1 MKALHFLGITLLSII
16 SCMSIIACSNDN
28 SDKKNDEVVTITPLG
43 NSQRYF
49 DNGLTFTSQSGS
61 ENIEFTC
68 NGDWNI
74 SVANTI
80 GGETWCTVTPANG
93 KAGEGGFT
101 VNVVENK
108 GYDDRNV
115 TLTLTVGN
123 IKKTIVVTQKQK
135 KAILLTANKF
145 ELDNK
150 GGKINL
156 EVKTNINYTVTINE
170 TDKKWIKQVGNNTRA
185 LSSST
190 LTFDISPNEEYE
202 KREGVIYITNGELTE
217 TVHVYQA
224 SGGVVMLTKNE
235 YFISDKKQTIAVDIK
250 SNFNFEVKMPN
261 VDWISIAPSTK
272 SMSSHTLYYI
282 ISPNEEYDSRESEII
297 FYDKSN
303 VKLADT
309 LKIIQ
314 AQKDAII
321 ISKKEY
327 EVNSKENT
335 IEFEVNSNIDF
346 NVSIP
351 SAASKWIEN
360 ITTTQTRGL
369 TSHKVYLKINENTS
383 TYGRSA
389 KVAIK
394 HTQSNVADTVFIS
407 QLGVPSLSP
416 SSKTYHT
423 YPKGGEISVSLTTNT
438 NYTVEILG
446 DAKEWI
452 TQPQTRNSGF
462 RTDVLSF
469 FISEN
474 NGDKRTGEIKIISE
488 NEETES
494 IITVEQESYIYPNNL
509 YVSNIDALNRIEEIG
524 YKRIKGNLS
533 ISNVD
538 NLQGLKSIQEVDGD
552 LSLSKAEIESFNGL
566 ESLQKVGGT
575 LKLDGEDEGFKKI
588 TNLEGLN
595 NLRSIG
601 GDLLI
606 TGTGECFGNLVNFQG
621 LNNLE
626 AINGSLVLKVTMYK
640 WFNGWNRTYYRE
652 ADGFNA
658 LQNFNGL
665 EQLTSI
671 GKDII
676 LYAGENGK
684 DSSNKNASSFNAL
697 TSININKLET
707 INGDF
712 TIYTATSS
720 FGNTEIRLPSLTN
733 VGGNIT
739 ITSKTCRNIE
749 MVKLKTINGN
759 FICGYPDYLKC
770 NFLEHISGNLECFA
784 NSQQNLLGLSG
795 LKSINGNI
803 VIKAEA
809 NNTEPI
815 TTFNGLNNLSYIGG
829 NFELTFYADNKNPLA
844 ITSFEGLNNL
854 EEIGGSFIIRG
865 VSSYMSHAGIT
876 NNIYAKLS
884 SFHGLNKLKSIGGN
898 FDINIERI
906 KNNDNLV
913 RLTELK
919 SLDGLEGLTYIGGDL
934 IIKPDPLSHAG
945 VSTIF
950 LENISSLQNLQYV
963 NSIYINY
970 CHNLYDFTPLTTALR
985 NSNGE
990 VVLVKNGYNPTK
1002 EQILNGE
1009 GKQ

>member
-1 MKALHFLGITLLSII
+1 MKALHFLSITLLSII
-16 SCMSIIACSNDN
+16 SCMSIIACSNDD

-68 NGDWNI
+68 NGDRNV

-135 KAILLTANKF
+135 EAILLTANKF

-170 TDKKWIKQVGNNTRA
+170 TDKKWIKQIGSNTRA

-235 YFISDKKQTIAVDIK
+235 YFISDKEQTIAVDIK

-261 VDWISIAPSTK
+261 VDWISIAPATK

-383 TYGRSA
+383 TYERSA

-416 SSKTYHT
+416 SSKTYQT
-423 YPKGGEISVSLTTNT
+423 YPKGGELSVALTTNT

-452 TQPQTRNSGF
+452 ALPQTRSSSF
-462 RTDVLSF
+462 RTDYLNLH
-469 FISEN
+469 IAEN
-474 NGDKRTGEIKIISE
+474 TGEARIGEVKVSSE
-488 NEETES
+488 GGETELT
-494 IITVEQESYIYPNNL
+494 ITVKQDSYIHEGNIYIGNNQSL
-509 YVSNIDALNRIEEIG
+509 QKIGEIG
-524 YKRIKGNLS
+524 YKQINGNLEITSYGDITSLDVLSS
-533 ISNVD
+533 IT
-538 NLQGLKSIQEVDGD
+538 Q
-552 LSLSKAEIESFNGL
+552 
-566 ESLQKVGGT
+566 
-575 LKLDGEDEGFKKI
+575 
-588 TNLEGLN
+588 
-595 NLRSIG
+595 
-601 GDLLI
+601 
-606 TGTGECFGNLVNFQG
+606 
-621 LNNLE
+621 
-626 AINGSLVLKVTMYK
+626 INGNVEIRNCDIT
-640 WFNGWNRTYYRE
+640 
-652 ADGFNA
+652 
-658 LQNFNGL
+658 NFNGL
-665 EQLTSI
+665 NQLKKI
-671 GKDII
+671 Q
-676 LYAGENGK
+676 
-684 DSSNKNASSFNAL
+684 
-697 TSININKLET
+697 
-707 INGDF
+707 
-712 TIYTATSS
+712 
-720 FGNTEIRLPSLTN
+720 
-733 VGGNIT
+733 
-739 ITSKTCRNIE
+739 
-749 MVKLKTINGN
+749 
-759 FICGYPDYLKC
+759 
-770 NFLEHISGNLECFA
+770 GNLEITA
-784 NSQQNLLGLSG
+784 YNSFNNIQSFSG
-795 LKSINGNI
+795 LERLEEIGGNFKI
-803 VIKAEA
+803 GDEKPLKEE
-809 NNTEPI
+809 NRTSNSFSNLEN
-815 TTFNGLNNLSYIGG
+815 FKGLENLRKIGG
-829 NFELTFYADNKNPLA
+829 NFELIGNSSGKNYYGSYYLNSFNELK
-844 ITSFEGLNNL
+844 SFEGLERL
-854 EEIGGSFIIRG
+854 
-865 VSSYMSHAGIT
+865 AT
-876 NNIYAKLS
+876 
-884 SFHGLNKLKSIGGN
+884 IGGN
-898 FDINIERI
+898 FRISSEGNDKYMTFKKLSSLSNLTNLTNIGGNFEIYAPNYAIAQLKTIELPALKQINGYLYMRNNNQMNLIFENLEVLGSFNCWYFTTINIPKLQKINKDLYIGIGKDIRGLDFTYYGNEQTILDCFSTIRYVGGNLQI
-906 KNNDNLV
+906 NCSGIETFKPLKNLEFVGNNLYFDIGSDDSSMLQSFEGFDKLVTIGGSLIWGTGWTSNPYPTLVKNNFSNIQSFQGFNNLSSIGGF
-913 RLTELK
+913 RMSINYGDFSKFT
-919 SLDGLEGLTYIGGDL
+919 SFAGLENLRQIKGDFTIEVEDSFWGLSDISALTNLETVEGSEFK
-934 IIKPDPLSHAG
+934 IKGCYKLK
-945 VSTIF
+945 
-950 LENISSLQNLQYV
+950 
-963 NSIYINY
+963 
-970 CHNLYDFTPLTTALR
+970 DFTPLKQALT
-985 NSNGE
+985 SYQGTFSTYS
-990 VVLVKNGYNPTK
+990 NGYNPTK
-1002 EQILNGE
+1002 SQILNGE

>member
-1 MKALHFLGITLLSII
+1 MKALHFLPITLLSII
-16 SCMSIIACSNDN
+16 SCMSIIACSNDD
-28 SDKKNDEVVTITPLG
+28 SDKKNDEVVTIIPLG

-68 NGDWNI
+68 NGDWNV

-101 VNVVENK
+101 VNIVENK

-115 TLTLTVGN
+115 TITLTVGN

-135 KAILLTANKF
+135 DAILLTANKY

-156 EVKTNINYTVTINE
+156 EVKTNVNYTVTINE
-170 TDKKWIKQVGNNTRA
+170 TDKKWIKQVGSNTRA

-235 YFISDKKQTIAVDIK
+235 YFISDKEQTIAVDIK

-383 TYGRSA
+383 TYERSA

-423 YPKGGEISVSLTTNT
+423 YPKGGEISVSLSTNT

-452 TQPQTRNSGF
+452 TQPQTRGF
-462 RTDVLSF
+462 REDILSF

-494 IITVEQESYIYPNNL
+494 IITVEQESYIHEG
-509 YVSNIDALNRIEEIG
+509 NISIRGNRKLQEIG
-524 YKRIKGNLS
+524 ERGYKQINGNLDILCFNNNKEDMITSLEVLNS
-533 ISNVD
+533 ITQIN
-538 NLQGLKSIQEVDGD
+538 GD
-552 LSLSKAEIESFNGL
+552 LLLNNCDIENFNGLNQLRKIQGDFVIESLNNFNRIESFNGL
-566 ESLQKVGGT
+566 
-575 LKLDGEDEGFKKI
+575 D
-588 TNLEGLN
+588 
-595 NLRSIG
+595 
-601 GDLLI
+601 
-606 TGTGECFGNLVNFQG
+606 
-621 LNNLE
+621 
-626 AINGSLVLKVTMYK
+626 
-640 WFNGWNRTYYRE
+640 
-652 ADGFNA
+652 
-658 LQNFNGL
+658 
-665 EQLTSI
+665 
-671 GKDII
+671 
-676 LYAGENGK
+676 
-684 DSSNKNASSFNAL
+684 
-697 TSININKLET
+697 
-707 INGDF
+707 
-712 TIYTATSS
+712 
-720 FGNTEIRLPSLTN
+720 
-733 VGGNIT
+733 
-739 ITSKTCRNIE
+739 
-749 MVKLKTINGN
+749 
-759 FICGYPDYLKC
+759 
-770 NFLEHISGNLECFA
+770 
-784 NSQQNLLGLSG
+784 
-795 LKSINGNI
+795 
-803 VIKAEA
+803 
-809 NNTEPI
+809 
-815 TTFNGLNNLSYIGG
+815 
-829 NFELTFYADNKNPLA
+829 
-844 ITSFEGLNNL
+844 NL
-854 EEIGGSFIIRG
+854 EEIGGDFIMKDRLPYNGEKSTVNSNFSQLKDFKGLENLKKIGGNFQLIGLGYFRYQNSPYYYTSFNELESFEGLERLTTIGGNFKI
-865 VSSYMSHAGIT
+865 SSEGNDKYISFK
-876 NNIYAKLS
+876 KLS
-884 SFHGLNKLKSIGGN
+884 SLNNLTNLASIGGN
-898 FDINIERI
+898 FEIYAPEYEIAQLNTIELPTLKQINGYIYMR
-906 KNNDNLV
+906 NGFYMGNRNRMNLV
-913 RLTELK
+913 LENLEKLGGFECKSYTILNAPKLK
-919 SLDGLEGLTYIGGDL
+919 RIDEKLYIGVAASKVGSINAQEILNGLSAITYVGKDLRIDCSGIESFEPLRNLSFVGGDL
-934 IIKPDPLSHAG
+934 IFDIGGSERNNLQSFTGFESLTTIGGRLIWGTG
-945 VSTIF
+945 VSSAGSVSTYTSFSNIQSF
-950 LENISSLQNLQYV
+950 QGFNNLSSIGGFRMSINYGDFSKFTSFAGLENLRQIKGDFTIEIEDSFWGLSDISALTNLETVEGSEFKIKGCYK
-963 NSIYINY
+963 
-970 CHNLYDFTPLTTALR
+970 LKDFTPLKQALT
-985 NSNGE
+985 SYQGTF
-990 VVLVKNGYNPTK
+990 LTYSNGYNPTK

>member
-1 MKALHFLGITLLSII
+1 MKALHFLPITLLSII
-16 SCMSIIACSNDN
+16 SCMSIIACSNDDSN
-28 SDKKNDEVVTITPLG
+28 KKNDEVITITPLG

-68 NGDWNI
+68 NGDWNV

-135 KAILLTANKF
+135 EAILLTANKF

-170 TDKKWIKQVGNNTRA
+170 TDKKWIKQIGSNTRA

-235 YFISDKKQTIAVDIK
+235 YFISDKEQTIAVDIK

-383 TYGRSA
+383 TYERSA

-416 SSKTYHT
+416 SSKTYQT
-423 YPKGGEISVSLTTNT
+423 YPKGGELSVALTTNT

-452 TQPQTRNSGF
+452 ALPQTRSSSF
-462 RTDVLSF
+462 RTDYLNLH
-469 FISEN
+469 IAEN
-474 NGDKRTGEIKIISE
+474 TGEARIGEVKVSSE
-488 NEETES
+488 GGETELT
-494 IITVEQESYIYPNNL
+494 ITVKQDSYIHEGNIYIGNNQSL
-509 YVSNIDALNRIEEIG
+509 QKIGEIG
-524 YKRIKGNLS
+524 YKQINGNLEITSYGDITSLDVLSS
-533 ISNVD
+533 IT
-538 NLQGLKSIQEVDGD
+538 Q
-552 LSLSKAEIESFNGL
+552 
-566 ESLQKVGGT
+566 
-575 LKLDGEDEGFKKI
+575 
-588 TNLEGLN
+588 
-595 NLRSIG
+595 
-601 GDLLI
+601 
-606 TGTGECFGNLVNFQG
+606 
-621 LNNLE
+621 
-626 AINGSLVLKVTMYK
+626 INGNVEIRNCDIT
-640 WFNGWNRTYYRE
+640 
-652 ADGFNA
+652 
-658 LQNFNGL
+658 NFNGL
-665 EQLTSI
+665 NQLKKI
-671 GKDII
+671 Q
-676 LYAGENGK
+676 
-684 DSSNKNASSFNAL
+684 
-697 TSININKLET
+697 
-707 INGDF
+707 
-712 TIYTATSS
+712 
-720 FGNTEIRLPSLTN
+720 
-733 VGGNIT
+733 
-739 ITSKTCRNIE
+739 
-749 MVKLKTINGN
+749 
-759 FICGYPDYLKC
+759 
-770 NFLEHISGNLECFA
+770 GNLEITA
-784 NSQQNLLGLSG
+784 YNSFNNIQSFSG
-795 LKSINGNI
+795 LERLEEIGGNFKI
-803 VIKAEA
+803 GDEKPLKEE
-809 NNTEPI
+809 NRTSNSFSNLEN
-815 TTFNGLNNLSYIGG
+815 FKGLENLRKIGG
-829 NFELTFYADNKNPLA
+829 NFELIGNSSGKNYYGSYYLNSFNELK
-844 ITSFEGLNNL
+844 SFEGLERL
-854 EEIGGSFIIRG
+854 
-865 VSSYMSHAGIT
+865 AT
-876 NNIYAKLS
+876 
-884 SFHGLNKLKSIGGN
+884 IGGN
-898 FDINIERI
+898 FRISSEGNDKYMTFKKLSSLSNLTNLTNIGGNFEIYAPNYAIAQLKTIELPALKQINGYLYMRNNNQMNLIFENLEVLGSFNCWYFTTINIPKLQKINKDLYIGIGKDIRGLDFTYYGNEQTILDCFSTIRYVGGNLQI
-906 KNNDNLV
+906 NCSGIETFKPLKNLEFVGNNLYFDIGSDDSSMLQSFEGFDKLVTIGGSLIWGTGWTSNPYPTLVKNNFSNIQSFQGFNNLSSIGGF
-913 RLTELK
+913 RMSINYGDFSKFT
-919 SLDGLEGLTYIGGDL
+919 SFAGLENLRQIKGDFTIEIEDSFWGLSDISALTNLETVEGSEFK
-934 IIKPDPLSHAG
+934 IKGCYKLK
-945 VSTIF
+945 
-950 LENISSLQNLQYV
+950 
-963 NSIYINY
+963 
-970 CHNLYDFTPLTTALR
+970 DFTPLKQALT
-985 NSNGE
+985 SYQGTFSTYS
-990 VVLVKNGYNPTK
+990 NGYNPTK
-1002 EQILNGE
+1002 SQILNGE

>member
-1 MKALHFLGITLLSII
+1 MKALHFLSITLLSII
-16 SCMSIIACSNDN
+16 SCMSIIACSNDD

-68 NGDWNI
+68 NGDWNV

-93 KAGEGGFT
+93 KAEEGGFT

-135 KAILLTANKF
+135 DAILLTANKF

-170 TDKKWIKQVGNNTRA
+170 TDKKWIKQVGSNTRA

-235 YFISDKKQTIAVDIK
+235 YFISDKEQTIAVDIK

-452 TQPQTRNSGF
+452 TQPQTRGF
-462 RTDVLSF
+462 REDILSF

-488 NEETES
+488 NKETES
-494 IITVEQESYIYPNNL
+494 IITIEQDSYIHEG
-509 YVSNIDALNRIEEIG
+509 NISIWGNRHLQEIG
-524 YKRIKGNLS
+524 ERGYRQINGNLDIICYNDDKEDMITSLEVLSS
-533 ISNVD
+533 IT
-538 NLQGLKSIQEVDGD
+538 Q
-552 LSLSKAEIESFNGL
+552 
-566 ESLQKVGGT
+566 
-575 LKLDGEDEGFKKI
+575 
-588 TNLEGLN
+588 
-595 NLRSIG
+595 
-601 GDLLI
+601 
-606 TGTGECFGNLVNFQG
+606 
-621 LNNLE
+621 
-626 AINGSLVLKVTMYK
+626 INGHLELD
-640 WFNGWNRTYYRE
+640 NCDIE
-652 ADGFNA
+652 
-658 LQNFNGL
+658 NFNGL
-665 EQLTSI
+665 NQL
-671 GKDII
+671 
-676 LYAGENGK
+676 
-684 DSSNKNASSFNAL
+684 
-697 TSININKLET
+697 
-707 INGDF
+707 
-712 TIYTATSS
+712 
-720 FGNTEIRLPSLTN
+720 IR
-733 VGGNIT
+733 IQ
-739 ITSKTCRNIE
+739 
-749 MVKLKTINGN
+749 GN
-759 FICGYPDYLKC
+759 F
-770 NFLEHISGNLECFA
+770 
-784 NSQQNLLGLSG
+784 
-795 LKSINGNI
+795 
-803 VIKAEA
+803 VIES
-809 NNTEPI
+809 
-815 TTFNGLNNLSYIGG
+815 LNNFNRI
-829 NFELTFYADNKNPLA
+829 E
-844 ITSFEGLNNL
+844 SFKGLENL
-854 EEIGGSFIIRG
+854 EEIGGDFQLKGLGYCLYNRSHYYYTSFNELESFEGLERLTTIGGNFSI
-865 VSSYMSHAGIT
+865 SSEGNDKYISFK
-876 NNIYAKLS
+876 KLS
-884 SFHGLNKLKSIGGN
+884 SLNNLTNLASIGGN
-898 FDINIERI
+898 FEIYAPEYEIAQLSTIELPTLKQINGYIYMR
-906 KNNDNLV
+906 NGFYMGNRNRMNLV
-913 RLTELK
+913 LENLEKLGGFECKSFTTLNVPKLK
-919 SLDGLEGLTYIGGDL
+919 RIDEKLYIGVTASKVGSINAQEILNGLSAITYVGKDLRIDCSGIESFEPLGNLEFVGGDL
-934 IIKPDPLSHAG
+934 IFDIGSSERNNLQSFTGFENLNTIGGRLIWGTG
-945 VSTIF
+945 VSSAGSVSTYTSFSNIQSF
-950 LENISSLQNLQYV
+950 QGFNNLSSIGGFRMSINYGDFSKFTSFAGLENLRQIKGDFTIEVEDSFWGLSDISALTNLETVEGGEFKIKGCY
-963 NSIYINY
+963 
-970 CHNLYDFTPLTTALR
+970 LLKDFTPLKQALTSYQGRFTTY
-985 NSNGE
+985 S
-990 VVLVKNGYNPTK
+990 NGYNPTK

>member
-1 MKALHFLGITLLSII
+1 MKALHFLSITLLSII
-16 SCMSIIACSNDN
+16 SCMSIIACSNDD

-68 NGDWNI
+68 NGDWNV

-135 KAILLTANKF
+135 EAILLTANRF

-170 TDKKWIKQVGNNTRA
+170 TDKKWIKQIGSNTRA

-235 YFISDKKQTIAVDIK
+235 YFISDKEQTIAVDIK

-261 VDWISIAPSTK
+261 VDWISIAPATK

-383 TYGRSA
+383 TYERSA

-416 SSKTYHT
+416 SSKTYQT
-423 YPKGGEISVSLTTNT
+423 YPKGGELSVALTTNT

-452 TQPQTRNSGF
+452 ALPQTRSSSF
-462 RTDVLSF
+462 RTDYLNLH
-469 FISEN
+469 IAEN
-474 NGDKRTGEIKIISE
+474 TGEARIGEVKVSSE
-488 NEETES
+488 GGETELT
-494 IITVEQESYIYPNNL
+494 ITVKQDSYIHEGNIYIGNNQSL
-509 YVSNIDALNRIEEIG
+509 QKIGEIG
-524 YKRIKGNLS
+524 YKQINGNLEITSYGDITSLDVLSS
-533 ISNVD
+533 IT
-538 NLQGLKSIQEVDGD
+538 Q
-552 LSLSKAEIESFNGL
+552 
-566 ESLQKVGGT
+566 
-575 LKLDGEDEGFKKI
+575 
-588 TNLEGLN
+588 
-595 NLRSIG
+595 
-601 GDLLI
+601 
-606 TGTGECFGNLVNFQG
+606 
-621 LNNLE
+621 
-626 AINGSLVLKVTMYK
+626 INGNVEIRNCDIT
-640 WFNGWNRTYYRE
+640 
-652 ADGFNA
+652 
-658 LQNFNGL
+658 NFNGL
-665 EQLTSI
+665 NQLKKI
-671 GKDII
+671 Q
-676 LYAGENGK
+676 
-684 DSSNKNASSFNAL
+684 
-697 TSININKLET
+697 
-707 INGDF
+707 
-712 TIYTATSS
+712 
-720 FGNTEIRLPSLTN
+720 
-733 VGGNIT
+733 
-739 ITSKTCRNIE
+739 
-749 MVKLKTINGN
+749 
-759 FICGYPDYLKC
+759 
-770 NFLEHISGNLECFA
+770 GNLEITA
-784 NSQQNLLGLSG
+784 YNSFNNIQSFSG
-795 LKSINGNI
+795 LERLEEIGGNFKI
-803 VIKAEA
+803 GDEKPLKEE
-809 NNTEPI
+809 NRTSNSFSNLEN
-815 TTFNGLNNLSYIGG
+815 FKGLENLRKIGG
-829 NFELTFYADNKNPLA
+829 NFELIGNSSGKNYYGSYYLNSFNELK
-844 ITSFEGLNNL
+844 SFEGLERL
-854 EEIGGSFIIRG
+854 
-865 VSSYMSHAGIT
+865 AT
-876 NNIYAKLS
+876 
-884 SFHGLNKLKSIGGN
+884 IGGN
-898 FDINIERI
+898 FRISSEGNDKYMTFKKLSSLSNLTNLTNIGGNFEIYAPNYAIAQLKTIELPALKQINGYLYMRNNNQMNLIFENLEVLGSFNCWYFTTINIPKLQKINKDLYIGIGKDIRGLDFTYYGSEQTILDCFSTIRYVGGNLQI
-906 KNNDNLV
+906 NCSGIETFKPLKNLEFVGNNLYFDIGSDDSSMLQSFEGFDKLVTIGGSLIWGTGWTSNPYPTLVKNNFSNIQSFQGFNNLSSIGGF
-913 RLTELK
+913 RMSINYGDFSKFT
-919 SLDGLEGLTYIGGDL
+919 SFAGLENLRQIKGDFTIEVEDSFWGLSDISALTNLETVEGSEFK
-934 IIKPDPLSHAG
+934 IKGCYKLK
-945 VSTIF
+945 
-950 LENISSLQNLQYV
+950 
-963 NSIYINY
+963 
-970 CHNLYDFTPLTTALR
+970 DFTPLKQALT
-985 NSNGE
+985 SYQGTFSTYS
-990 VVLVKNGYNPTK
+990 NGYNPTK
-1002 EQILNGE
+1002 SQILNGE

>member
-1 MKALHFLGITLLSII
+1 MKALHFLPITLLSII
-16 SCMSIIACSNDN
+16 SCMSIIACSNDDSN
-28 SDKKNDEVVTITPLG
+28 KKNDEVITITPLG

-68 NGDWNI
+68 NGDWNV

-115 TLTLTVGN
+115 TITLTVGN

-135 KAILLTANKF
+135 DAILLTANKY

-156 EVKTNINYTVTINE
+156 EIKTNINYTVTINE
-170 TDKKWIKQVGNNTRA
+170 TNKKWIKQVGSNTRA

-235 YFISDKKQTIAVDIK
+235 YFISDKEQTIAVDIK

-346 NVSIP
+346 KVSIP

-369 TSHKVYLKINENTS
+369 ISHKVYLKINENTS
-383 TYGRSA
+383 TYGRSS

-407 QLGVPSLSP
+407 QLGVPSM
-416 SSKTYHT
+416 SSDQKTYQT
-423 YPKGGEISVSLTTNT
+423 YPKGGELSVALTTNT

-452 TQPQTRNSGF
+452 ALPQTRSSSF
-462 RTDVLSF
+462 RTDYLNLH
-469 FISEN
+469 IAEN
-474 NGDKRTGEIKIISE
+474 TGEARIGEVKVSSE
-488 NEETES
+488 GGETELT
-494 IITVEQESYIYPNNL
+494 ITVKQDSYIHEGNIYIANN
-509 YVSNIDALNRIEEIG
+509 
-524 YKRIKGNLS
+524 
-533 ISNVD
+533 
-538 NLQGLKSIQEVDGD
+538 Q
-552 LSLSKAEIESFNGL
+552 
-566 ESLQKVGGT
+566 SLQKI
-575 LKLDGEDEGFKKI
+575 GEIRYKQING
-588 TNLEGLN
+588 NLEITSYGDITSLDV
-595 NLRSIG
+595 LSSI
-601 GDLLI
+601 
-606 TGTGECFGNLVNFQG
+606 TQ
-621 LNNLE
+621 
-626 AINGSLVLKVTMYK
+626 INGNVEIRNCDIT
-640 WFNGWNRTYYRE
+640 
-652 ADGFNA
+652 
-658 LQNFNGL
+658 NFNGL
-665 EQLTSI
+665 NQLKKI
-671 GKDII
+671 Q
-676 LYAGENGK
+676 
-684 DSSNKNASSFNAL
+684 
-697 TSININKLET
+697 
-707 INGDF
+707 
-712 TIYTATSS
+712 
-720 FGNTEIRLPSLTN
+720 
-733 VGGNIT
+733 
-739 ITSKTCRNIE
+739 
-749 MVKLKTINGN
+749 
-759 FICGYPDYLKC
+759 
-770 NFLEHISGNLECFA
+770 GNLEITA
-784 NSQQNLLGLSG
+784 YNSFNNIQSFSG
-795 LKSINGNI
+795 LERLEEIGGNFKI
-803 VIKAEA
+803 EDKKPLAEE
-809 NNTEPI
+809 NRTSNSFSNLEN
-815 TTFNGLNNLSYIGG
+815 FKGLENLREIGG
-829 NFELTFYADNKNPLA
+829 NFELIGNSSGKNYYGSYYLNSFNEL
-844 ITSFEGLNNL
+844 TSFEGLERL
-854 EEIGGSFIIRG
+854 TTIGGNFRISPEG
-865 VSSYMSHAGIT
+865 NDKYMT
-876 NNIYAKLS
+876 FKKLS
-884 SFHGLNKLKSIGGN
+884 SFSNLTNLTSIGGN
-898 FDINIERI
+898 FEIYAPNYAIAQLKTIELPALKQINGYLYMRNNNQMNLIFENLEILGSFNCWYFATINIPKLQKINKDLYIGIGKDIRGVDFTYYDNVQTTLDCFSTIRYVGGNLQISCSGIETFKPLRNLEFVGNNLCFDI
-906 KNNDNLV
+906 GRDDSSMLQSFEGFDKLMTIEGSLIWKTGWTSDPSPTLVKNNFSNIQSFQGFNNLSSIGGF
-913 RLTELK
+913 RMSINYGDFSKFT
-919 SLDGLEGLTYIGGDL
+919 SFAGLENLRQIKGDFTIEVEDSFWGLSDISALTNLETVEGGEFK
-934 IIKPDPLSHAG
+934 IKGCYQLK
-945 VSTIF
+945 
-950 LENISSLQNLQYV
+950 
-963 NSIYINY
+963 
-970 CHNLYDFTPLTTALR
+970 DFTPLKQALTSYQGRFTTY
-985 NSNGE
+985 S
-990 VVLVKNGYNPTK
+990 NGYNPTK
-1002 EQILNGE
+1002 SQILNGE

>member
-1 MKALHFLGITLLSII
+1 MKALHFLSITLLSII
-16 SCMSIIACSNDN
+16 SCMSIIACSNDD

-68 NGDWNI
+68 NGDWNV

-135 KAILLTANKF
+135 EAILLTANKF

-170 TDKKWIKQVGNNTRA
+170 TDKKWIKQIGSNTRA

-235 YFISDKKQTIAVDIK
+235 YFISDKEQTIAVDIK

-261 VDWISIAPSTK
+261 VDWISIAPATK

-383 TYGRSA
+383 TYERSA

-416 SSKTYHT
+416 SSKTYQT
-423 YPKGGEISVSLTTNT
+423 YPKGGELSVALTTNT

-452 TQPQTRNSGF
+452 ALPQTRSSSF
-462 RTDVLSF
+462 RTDYLNLH
-469 FISEN
+469 IAEN
-474 NGDKRTGEIKIISE
+474 TGEARIGEVKVSSE
-488 NEETES
+488 GGETELT
-494 IITVEQESYIYPNNL
+494 ITVKQDSYIHEGNIYIGNNQSL
-509 YVSNIDALNRIEEIG
+509 QKIGEIG
-524 YKRIKGNLS
+524 YKQINGNLEITSYGDITSLDVLSS
-533 ISNVD
+533 IT
-538 NLQGLKSIQEVDGD
+538 Q
-552 LSLSKAEIESFNGL
+552 
-566 ESLQKVGGT
+566 
-575 LKLDGEDEGFKKI
+575 
-588 TNLEGLN
+588 
-595 NLRSIG
+595 
-601 GDLLI
+601 
-606 TGTGECFGNLVNFQG
+606 
-621 LNNLE
+621 
-626 AINGSLVLKVTMYK
+626 INGNVEIRNCDIT
-640 WFNGWNRTYYRE
+640 
-652 ADGFNA
+652 
-658 LQNFNGL
+658 NFNGL
-665 EQLTSI
+665 NQLKKI
-671 GKDII
+671 Q
-676 LYAGENGK
+676 
-684 DSSNKNASSFNAL
+684 
-697 TSININKLET
+697 
-707 INGDF
+707 
-712 TIYTATSS
+712 
-720 FGNTEIRLPSLTN
+720 
-733 VGGNIT
+733 
-739 ITSKTCRNIE
+739 
-749 MVKLKTINGN
+749 
-759 FICGYPDYLKC
+759 
-770 NFLEHISGNLECFA
+770 GNLEITA
-784 NSQQNLLGLSG
+784 YNSFNNIQSFSG
-795 LKSINGNI
+795 LERLEEIGGNFKI
-803 VIKAEA
+803 GDEKPLKEE
-809 NNTEPI
+809 NRTSNSFSNLEN
-815 TTFNGLNNLSYIGG
+815 FKGLENLRKIGG
-829 NFELTFYADNKNPLA
+829 NFELIGNSSGKNYYGSYYLNSFNELK
-844 ITSFEGLNNL
+844 SFEGLERL
-854 EEIGGSFIIRG
+854 
-865 VSSYMSHAGIT
+865 AT
-876 NNIYAKLS
+876 
-884 SFHGLNKLKSIGGN
+884 IGGN
-898 FDINIERI
+898 FRISSEGNDKYMTFKKLSSLSNLTNLTNIGGNFEIYAPNYAIAQLKTIELPALKQINGYLYMRNNNQMNLIFENLEVLGSFNCWYFTTINIPKLQKINKDLYIGIGKDIRGLDFTYYGNEQTILDCFSTIRYVGGNLQI
-906 KNNDNLV
+906 NCSGIETFKPLKNLEFVGNNLYFDIGSDDSSMLQSFEGFDKLVTIGGSLIWGTGWTSNPYPTLVKNNFSNIQSFQGFNNLSSIGGF
-913 RLTELK
+913 RMSINYGDFSKFT
-919 SLDGLEGLTYIGGDL
+919 SFAGLENLRQIKGDFTIEVEDSFWGLSDISALTNLETVEGSEFK
-934 IIKPDPLSHAG
+934 IKGYYKLK
-945 VSTIF
+945 
-950 LENISSLQNLQYV
+950 
-963 NSIYINY
+963 
-970 CHNLYDFTPLTTALR
+970 DFTPLKQALT
-985 NSNGE
+985 SYQGTFSTYS
-990 VVLVKNGYNPTK
+990 NGYNPTK
-1002 EQILNGE
+1002 SQILNGE

>member
-1 MKALHFLGITLLSII
+1 M
-16 SCMSIIACSNDN
+16 
-28 SDKKNDEVVTITPLG
+28 G

-68 NGDWNI
+68 NGDWNV

-135 KAILLTANKF
+135 EAILLTANKF

-170 TDKKWIKQVGNNTRA
+170 TDKKWIKQIGSNTRA

-235 YFISDKKQTIAVDIK
+235 YFISDKEQTIAVDIK

-416 SSKTYHT
+416 NSKTYHT

-452 TQPQTRNSGF
+452 TQPQTRGF
-462 RTDVLSF
+462 REDILSF

-488 NEETES
+488 NKETES
-494 IITVEQESYIYPNNL
+494 IITIEQDSYIHEG
-509 YVSNIDALNRIEEIG
+509 NISIWGNRHLQEIG
-524 YKRIKGNLS
+524 ERGYRQINGNLDIICYNDDKEDMITSLEVLSS
-533 ISNVD
+533 IT
-538 NLQGLKSIQEVDGD
+538 Q
-552 LSLSKAEIESFNGL
+552 
-566 ESLQKVGGT
+566 
-575 LKLDGEDEGFKKI
+575 
-588 TNLEGLN
+588 
-595 NLRSIG
+595 
-601 GDLLI
+601 
-606 TGTGECFGNLVNFQG
+606 
-621 LNNLE
+621 
-626 AINGSLVLKVTMYK
+626 INGHLELD
-640 WFNGWNRTYYRE
+640 NCDIE
-652 ADGFNA
+652 
-658 LQNFNGL
+658 NFNGL
-665 EQLTSI
+665 NQL
-671 GKDII
+671 
-676 LYAGENGK
+676 
-684 DSSNKNASSFNAL
+684 
-697 TSININKLET
+697 
-707 INGDF
+707 
-712 TIYTATSS
+712 
-720 FGNTEIRLPSLTN
+720 IR
-733 VGGNIT
+733 IQ
-739 ITSKTCRNIE
+739 
-749 MVKLKTINGN
+749 GN
-759 FICGYPDYLKC
+759 F
-770 NFLEHISGNLECFA
+770 
-784 NSQQNLLGLSG
+784 
-795 LKSINGNI
+795 
-803 VIKAEA
+803 VIES
-809 NNTEPI
+809 
-815 TTFNGLNNLSYIGG
+815 LNNFNRI
-829 NFELTFYADNKNPLA
+829 E
-844 ITSFEGLNNL
+844 SFKGLENL
-854 EEIGGSFIIRG
+854 EEIGGDFIMKDRLPSTRESSGSHNYSNFSQLKNFKGLENLKKIGGNFQLKGLGYCLYNRSHYYYTSFNELESFEGLERLTTIGGSFKI
-865 VSSYMSHAGIT
+865 SSEGNDKYVT
-876 NNIYAKLS
+876 FKKLS
-884 SFHGLNKLKSIGGN
+884 SLNNLTNLASIGGN
-898 FDINIERI
+898 FEIYAPEYEIAQLNTIELPTLKQINGYIYMRNGFYMGN
-906 KNNDNLV
+906 KNRMNLV
-913 RLTELK
+913 LENLEKLGGFECKSFTTLNAPKLK
-919 SLDGLEGLTYIGGDL
+919 RIDEKLYIGVTASKVGSINAQEILNGLSAITYVGKDLRIDCSGIEAFEPLGNLEFVGGDL
-934 IIKPDPLSHAG
+934 IFDIGSS
-945 VSTIF
+945 VSTYTSFSNIQSF
-950 LENISSLQNLQYV
+950 QGFNNLSSIGGFRMSINYGDFSKFTSFAGLENLRQIKGDFTIEVEYSFWGLSDISALTNLETVEGGEFKIKGCY
-963 NSIYINY
+963 
-970 CHNLYDFTPLTTALR
+970 LLKDFTPLKQALTSYQGRFTTY
-985 NSNGE
+985 S
-990 VVLVKNGYNPTK
+990 NGYNPTK

>member
-1 MKALHFLGITLLSII
+1 MKALHFLSITLLSII
-16 SCMSIIACSNDN
+16 SCMSIIACSNDD

-68 NGDWNI
+68 NGDWNV

-135 KAILLTANKF
+135 EAILLTANRF

-170 TDKKWIKQVGNNTRA
+170 TDKKWIKQIGSNTRA

-235 YFISDKKQTIAVDIK
+235 YFISDKEQTIAVDIK

-261 VDWISIAPSTK
+261 VDWISIAPATK

-383 TYGRSA
+383 TYERSA

-416 SSKTYHT
+416 SSKTYQT
-423 YPKGGEISVSLTTNT
+423 YPKGGELSVALTTNT

-452 TQPQTRNSGF
+452 ALPQTRSSSF
-462 RTDVLSF
+462 RTDYLNLH
-469 FISEN
+469 IAEN
-474 NGDKRTGEIKIISE
+474 TGEARIGEVKVSSE
-488 NEETES
+488 GGETELT
-494 IITVEQESYIYPNNL
+494 ITVKQDSYIHEGNIYIGNNQSL
-509 YVSNIDALNRIEEIG
+509 QKIGEIG
-524 YKRIKGNLS
+524 YKQINGNLEITSYGDITSLDVLSS
-533 ISNVD
+533 IT
-538 NLQGLKSIQEVDGD
+538 Q
-552 LSLSKAEIESFNGL
+552 
-566 ESLQKVGGT
+566 
-575 LKLDGEDEGFKKI
+575 
-588 TNLEGLN
+588 
-595 NLRSIG
+595 
-601 GDLLI
+601 
-606 TGTGECFGNLVNFQG
+606 
-621 LNNLE
+621 
-626 AINGSLVLKVTMYK
+626 INGNVEIRNCDIT
-640 WFNGWNRTYYRE
+640 
-652 ADGFNA
+652 
-658 LQNFNGL
+658 NFNGL
-665 EQLTSI
+665 NQLKKI
-671 GKDII
+671 Q
-676 LYAGENGK
+676 
-684 DSSNKNASSFNAL
+684 
-697 TSININKLET
+697 
-707 INGDF
+707 
-712 TIYTATSS
+712 
-720 FGNTEIRLPSLTN
+720 
-733 VGGNIT
+733 
-739 ITSKTCRNIE
+739 
-749 MVKLKTINGN
+749 
-759 FICGYPDYLKC
+759 
-770 NFLEHISGNLECFA
+770 GNLEITA
-784 NSQQNLLGLSG
+784 YNSFNNIQSFSG
-795 LKSINGNI
+795 LERLEEIGGNFKI
-803 VIKAEA
+803 GDEKPLKEE
-809 NNTEPI
+809 NRTSNSFSNLEN
-815 TTFNGLNNLSYIGG
+815 FKGLENLRKIGG
-829 NFELTFYADNKNPLA
+829 NFELIGNSSGKNYYGSYYLNSFNELK
-844 ITSFEGLNNL
+844 SFEGLERL
-854 EEIGGSFIIRG
+854 
-865 VSSYMSHAGIT
+865 AT
-876 NNIYAKLS
+876 
-884 SFHGLNKLKSIGGN
+884 IGGN
-898 FDINIERI
+898 FRISSEGNDKYMTFKKLSSLSNLTNLTNIGGNFEIYAPNYAIAQLKTIELPALKQINGYLYMRNNNQMNLIFENLEVLGSFNCWYFTTINIPKLQKINKDLYIGIGKDIRGLDFTYYGNEQTILDCFSTIRYVGGNLQI
-906 KNNDNLV
+906 NCSGIETFKPLKNLEFVGNNLYFDIGSDDSSMLQSFEGFDKLVTIGGSLIWGTGWTSNPYPTLVKNNFSNIQSFQGFNNLSSIGGF
-913 RLTELK
+913 RMSINYGDFSKFT
-919 SLDGLEGLTYIGGDL
+919 SFAGLENLRQIKGDFTIEVEDSFWGLSDISALTNLETVEGSEFK
-934 IIKPDPLSHAG
+934 IKGCYKLK
-945 VSTIF
+945 
-950 LENISSLQNLQYV
+950 
-963 NSIYINY
+963 
-970 CHNLYDFTPLTTALR
+970 DFTPLKQALT
-985 NSNGE
+985 SYQGTFSTYS
-990 VVLVKNGYNPTK
+990 NGYNPTK
-1002 EQILNGE
+1002 SQILNGE

>member
-1 MKALHFLGITLLSII
+1 MKALHFLSITLLSII
-16 SCMSIIACSNDN
+16 SCMSIIACSNDD

-68 NGDWNI
+68 NGDWNV

-135 KAILLTANKF
+135 EAILLTANKF

-170 TDKKWIKQVGNNTRA
+170 TDKKWIKQIGSNTRA

-235 YFISDKKQTIAVDIK
+235 YFISDKEQTIAVDIK

-261 VDWISIAPSTK
+261 VDWISIAPATK

-383 TYGRSA
+383 TYERSA

-416 SSKTYHT
+416 SSKTYQT
-423 YPKGGEISVSLTTNT
+423 YPKGGELSVALTTNT

-452 TQPQTRNSGF
+452 ALPQTRSSSF
-462 RTDVLSF
+462 RTDYLNLH
-469 FISEN
+469 IAEN
-474 NGDKRTGEIKIISE
+474 TGEARIGEVKVSSE
-488 NEETES
+488 GGETELT
-494 IITVEQESYIYPNNL
+494 ITVKQDSYIHEGNIYIGNNQSL
-509 YVSNIDALNRIEEIG
+509 QKIGEIG
-524 YKRIKGNLS
+524 YKQINGNLEITSYGDITSLDVLSS
-533 ISNVD
+533 IT
-538 NLQGLKSIQEVDGD
+538 Q
-552 LSLSKAEIESFNGL
+552 
-566 ESLQKVGGT
+566 
-575 LKLDGEDEGFKKI
+575 
-588 TNLEGLN
+588 
-595 NLRSIG
+595 
-601 GDLLI
+601 
-606 TGTGECFGNLVNFQG
+606 
-621 LNNLE
+621 
-626 AINGSLVLKVTMYK
+626 INGNVEIRNCDIT
-640 WFNGWNRTYYRE
+640 
-652 ADGFNA
+652 
-658 LQNFNGL
+658 NFNGL
-665 EQLTSI
+665 NQLKKI
-671 GKDII
+671 Q
-676 LYAGENGK
+676 
-684 DSSNKNASSFNAL
+684 
-697 TSININKLET
+697 
-707 INGDF
+707 
-712 TIYTATSS
+712 
-720 FGNTEIRLPSLTN
+720 
-733 VGGNIT
+733 
-739 ITSKTCRNIE
+739 
-749 MVKLKTINGN
+749 
-759 FICGYPDYLKC
+759 
-770 NFLEHISGNLECFA
+770 GNLEITA
-784 NSQQNLLGLSG
+784 YNSFNNIQSFSG
-795 LKSINGNI
+795 LERLEEIGGNFKI
-803 VIKAEA
+803 GDEKPLKEE
-809 NNTEPI
+809 NRTSNSFSNLEN
-815 TTFNGLNNLSYIGG
+815 FKGLENLRKIGG
-829 NFELTFYADNKNPLA
+829 NFELIGNSSGKNYYGSYYLNSFNELK
-844 ITSFEGLNNL
+844 SFEGLERL
-854 EEIGGSFIIRG
+854 
-865 VSSYMSHAGIT
+865 AT
-876 NNIYAKLS
+876 
-884 SFHGLNKLKSIGGN
+884 IGGN
-898 FDINIERI
+898 FRISSEGNDKYMTFKKLSSLSNLTNLTNIGGNFEIYAPNYAIAQLKTIELPALKQINGYLYMRNNNQMNLIFENLEVLGSFNCWYFTTINIPKLQKINKDLYIGIGKDIRGLDFTYYGNEQTILDCFSTIRYVGGNLQI
-906 KNNDNLV
+906 NCSGIETFKPLKNLEFVGNNLYFDIGSDDSSMLQSFEGFDKLVTIGGSLIWGTGWTSNPYPTLVKNNFSNIQSFQGFNNLSSIGGF
-913 RLTELK
+913 RMSINYGDFSKFT
-919 SLDGLEGLTYIGGDL
+919 SFAGLENLRQIKGDFTIEVEDSFWGLSDISALTNLETVEGSEFK
-934 IIKPDPLSHAG
+934 IKGCYKLK
-945 VSTIF
+945 
-950 LENISSLQNLQYV
+950 
-963 NSIYINY
+963 
-970 CHNLYDFTPLTTALR
+970 DFTPLKQALT
-985 NSNGE
+985 SYQGTFSTYS
-990 VVLVKNGYNPTK
+990 NGYNPTK
-1002 EQILNGE
+1002 SQILNGE

>member
-1 MKALHFLGITLLSII
+1 MKALHFLSITLLSII
-16 SCMSIIACSNDN
+16 SCMSIIACSNDD

-68 NGDWNI
+68 NGDWNV

-101 VNVVENK
+101 VNIVENK

-115 TLTLTVGN
+115 TITLTVGN

-135 KAILLTANKF
+135 DAILLTANKY

-156 EVKTNINYTVTINE
+156 EVKTNVNYTVTINE
-170 TDKKWIKQVGNNTRA
+170 TDKKWIKQVGSNTRA

-235 YFISDKKQTIAVDIK
+235 YFISDKEQTIAVDIK

-383 TYGRSA
+383 TYERSA

-416 SSKTYHT
+416 SSKTYQT
-423 YPKGGEISVSLTTNT
+423 YPKGGELSVALTTNT

-452 TQPQTRNSGF
+452 ALPQTRSSSF
-462 RTDVLSF
+462 RTDYLNLH
-469 FISEN
+469 IAEN
-474 NGDKRTGEIKIISE
+474 TGEARIGEVKVSSE
-488 NEETES
+488 GGETELT
-494 IITVEQESYIYPNNL
+494 ITVKQDSYIHEGNIYIGNNQSL
-509 YVSNIDALNRIEEIG
+509 QKIGEIG
-524 YKRIKGNLS
+524 YKQINGNLEITSYGDITSLDVLSS
-533 ISNVD
+533 IT
-538 NLQGLKSIQEVDGD
+538 Q
-552 LSLSKAEIESFNGL
+552 
-566 ESLQKVGGT
+566 
-575 LKLDGEDEGFKKI
+575 
-588 TNLEGLN
+588 
-595 NLRSIG
+595 
-601 GDLLI
+601 
-606 TGTGECFGNLVNFQG
+606 
-621 LNNLE
+621 
-626 AINGSLVLKVTMYK
+626 INGNVEIRNCDIT
-640 WFNGWNRTYYRE
+640 
-652 ADGFNA
+652 
-658 LQNFNGL
+658 NFNGL
-665 EQLTSI
+665 NQLKKI
-671 GKDII
+671 Q
-676 LYAGENGK
+676 
-684 DSSNKNASSFNAL
+684 
-697 TSININKLET
+697 
-707 INGDF
+707 
-712 TIYTATSS
+712 
-720 FGNTEIRLPSLTN
+720 
-733 VGGNIT
+733 
-739 ITSKTCRNIE
+739 
-749 MVKLKTINGN
+749 
-759 FICGYPDYLKC
+759 
-770 NFLEHISGNLECFA
+770 GNLEITA
-784 NSQQNLLGLSG
+784 YNSFNNIQSFSG
-795 LKSINGNI
+795 LERLEEIGGNFKI
-803 VIKAEA
+803 GDEKPLKEE
-809 NNTEPI
+809 NRTSNSFSNLEN
-815 TTFNGLNNLSYIGG
+815 FKGLENLRKIGG
-829 NFELTFYADNKNPLA
+829 NFELIGNSSGKNYYGSYYLNSFNELK
-844 ITSFEGLNNL
+844 SFEGLERL
-854 EEIGGSFIIRG
+854 
-865 VSSYMSHAGIT
+865 AT
-876 NNIYAKLS
+876 
-884 SFHGLNKLKSIGGN
+884 IGGN
-898 FDINIERI
+898 FRISSEGNDKYMTFKKLSSLSNLTNLTNIGGNFEIYAPNYAIAQLKTIELPALKQINGYLYMRNNNQMNLIFENLEVLGSFNCWYFTTINIPKLQKINKDLYIGIGKDIRGLDFTYYGNEQTILDCFSTIRYVGGNLQI
-906 KNNDNLV
+906 NCSGIETFKPLKNLEFVGNNLYFDIGSDDSSMLQSFEGFDKLVTIGGSLIWGTGWTSNPYPTLVKNNFSNIQSFQGFNNLSSIGGF
-913 RLTELK
+913 RMSINYGDFSKFT
-919 SLDGLEGLTYIGGDL
+919 SFAGLENLRQIKGDFTIEVEDSFWGLSDISALTNLETVEGSEFK
-934 IIKPDPLSHAG
+934 IKGCYKLK
-945 VSTIF
+945 
-950 LENISSLQNLQYV
+950 
-963 NSIYINY
+963 
-970 CHNLYDFTPLTTALR
+970 DFTPLKQALT
-985 NSNGE
+985 SYQGTFSTYS
-990 VVLVKNGYNPTK
+990 NGYNPTK
-1002 EQILNGE
+1002 SQILNGE